1 MEKIFFLQV
10 EKMVQEFDDDG
21 SGLIEFEEFLVLMA
35 KKVRYCALLFFV
47 FVLCLCLCLCS
58 LFFVAYAHGQEGEIL
73 CFVFLCSYSLSL
85 LFVPRPHA
93 QEGEIL
99 CFVVL

>member
-35 KKVRYCALLFFV
+35 KKVGSCALFFFV
-47 FVLCLCLCLCS
+47 L
-58 LFFVAYAHGQEGEIL
+58 IL
-73 CFVFLCSYSLSL
+73 CFALCFSRSCQCNVFL
-85 LFVPRPHA
+85 
-93 QEGEIL
+93 
-99 CFVVL
+99 

>member
-35 KKVRYCALLFFV
+35 KKVRSCALLFFV
-47 FVLCLCLCLCS
+47 FVLCLCS
-58 LFFVAYAHGQEGEIL
+58 LFFVPRAHGQEGEIF
-73 CFVFLCSYSLSL
+73 CF
-85 LFVPRPHA
+85 
-93 QEGEIL
+93 
-99 CFVVL
+99 